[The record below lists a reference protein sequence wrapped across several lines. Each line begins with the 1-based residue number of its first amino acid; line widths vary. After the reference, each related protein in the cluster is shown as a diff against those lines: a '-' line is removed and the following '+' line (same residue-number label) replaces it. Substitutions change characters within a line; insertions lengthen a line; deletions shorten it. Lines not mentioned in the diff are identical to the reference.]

1 MVGCIVC
8 AGFTA
13 RLRISLVYGWLHCV
27 CRLHR
32 EITDFFSLWL
42 VALCVQASPWDYRF
56 LWLHVP
62 PARGS
67 AHERRSGQ
75 PHRKG
80 HSRTLAWGTGQSVH
94 QIPIIHAYYSLS
106 TCLLICRDSLHPCS
120 PQSVYL
126 PWQVQIPFIH
136 ARNSLLIF
144 SDSHHP
150 CSLQSVLLFW
160 QVQIPIIHA
169 HYSLSS
175 YFDRSRFLSSM
186 LTTVCWYFQI
196 PFIHACYS
204 LSTCLSIWV
213 FDCVFSLHACTS
225 CGLSTSFNLL
235 INMSGSLHACY
246 ACSDV
251 HSIVRP
257 HLPVHISLWLCVPSS
272 CLH

>member
-8 AGFTA
+8 AGFTM
-13 RLRISLVYGWLHCV
+13 RLQISLTTCPPSQRKRAWEKKWSAASKGSFKNSGLRHRSV
-27 CRLHR
+27 C
-32 EITDFFSLWL
+32 
-42 VALCVQASPWDYRF
+42 
-56 LWLHVP
+56 P
-62 PARGS
+62 PDS
-67 AHERRSGQ
+67 HH
-75 PHRKG
+75 PC
-80 HSRTLAWGTGQSVH
+80 LLQSVH
-94 QIPIIHAYYSLS
+94 LFVDMSRFPSSML
-106 TCLLICRDSLHPCS
+106 TTVCLPALTGPDSL
-120 PQSVYL
+120 
-126 PWQVQIPFIH
+126 H

-175 YFDRSRFLSSM
+175 YFDRSRFPSSM